1 MRKTVVVDL
10 DGTLFSTNTFEHYI
24 LFVTKEALKQRDLWT
39 VFYVAIQVA
48 LRKLRLI
55 STHERMKYKILK
67 QSARYANQERMR
79 KLVGTLVKFENEC
92 VVKKMQ
98 EFKEKGYVLLL
109 STAAPKPYAEI
120 ISSDYGFDYFCATEI
135 PEGKE
140 WRENVNK
147 QKKKNTI
154 ELINSF
160 DGKLSV
166 LITDHYDDIPLLC
179 EPKECNYLVNPTEKT
194 KIFLDKSKVI
204 YSLL

>member
-1 MRKTVVVDL
+1 MKKTVVVDL

-24 LFVTKEALKQRDLWT
+24 LFVIKESLKQFDVWT
-39 VFYVAIQVA
+39 VIYVTILVV

-55 STHERMKYKILK
+55 STHERMKYIILK

-98 EFKEKGYVLLL
+98 ELKEKGYVLLL

-179 EPKECNYLVNPTEKT
+179 EPKECNYLVNPSEKT
-194 KIFLDKSKVI
+194 KDYLEENCVSYTFL
-204 YSLL
+204 